1 MILYIYYV
9 HPIRTLCAPYAHPI
23 RTLYAPYSH
32 YAHPMRT
39 LFAHYAHTNMRSIL
53 SIIEMSDNIKK

>member
-1 MILYIYYV
+1 MYCYC
-9 HPIRTLCAPYAHPI
+9 T
-23 RTLYAPYSH
+23 H

-39 LFAHYAHTNMRSIL
+39 LFAHYAHTNMTSIL